1 MTGVSTTRASSF
13 PCTIGLLSPVSE
25 RCFPLRLRIFSD
37 KYIKQMWVKLAFSAL
52 LFYAFV
58 PGVLVNL
65 STPFTSPALTH
76 AILFALVSGFV
87 WKAAKPMLPKY

>member
-1 MTGVSTTRASSF
+1 MSLLRAGVFAIHFYR
-13 PCTIGLLSPVSE
+13 SPDG
-25 RCFPLRLRIFSD
+25 RDLAQLFSD
-37 KYIKQMWVKLAFSAL
+37 ELHKMWIKLLFSAA

-76 AILFALVSGFV
+76 AILFALVSGFI

>member
-1 MTGVSTTRASSF
+1 LDGRDLAQLFSGELHKMW
-13 PCTIGLLSPVSE
+13 IKLL
-25 RCFPLRLRIFSD
+25 
-37 KYIKQMWVKLAFSAL
+37 FSAA

-65 STPFTSPALTH
+65 STPFTTPALTH
-76 AILFALVSGFV
+76 AILFALVSGFI

>member
-1 MTGVSTTRASSF
+1 MWIPKSPGLVRALSSILNWTR
-13 PCTIGLLSPVSE
+13 LE
-25 RCFPLRLRIFSD
+25 IFSGGVN
-37 KYIKQMWVKLAFSAL
+37 KMWVKLLFSAA

-76 AILFALVSGFV
+76 AILFALVSGFI

>member
-1 MTGVSTTRASSF
+1 MERAKSVHANSS
-13 PCTIGLLSPVSE
+13 PCTIALTSE
-25 RCFPLRLRIFSD
+25 RSSPPRPRIFSNE
-37 KYIKQMWVKLAFSAL
+37 YTKQMWVKLAFSAL

>member
-1 MTGVSTTRASSF
+1 MKRLLHAGVFAIRS
-13 PCTIGLLSPVSE
+13 CLSLEESDVAE
-25 RCFPLRLRIFSD
+25 LFSGELH
-37 KYIKQMWVKLAFSAL
+37 KMWVKLLFSAV
-52 LFYAFV
+52 LFYVFV

-76 AILFALVSGFV
+76 AILFALVSGFI

>member
-1 MTGVSTTRASSF
+1 MCLVPPTMDPSRQPPSDVDIF
-13 PCTIGLLSPVSE
+13 E
-25 RCFPLRLRIFSD
+25 RVN
-37 KYIKQMWVKLAFSAL
+37 KMWVKLVFSAL
-52 LFYAFV
+52 LFYVFV